1 MEKRLEHER
10 QRAIQRQLFEEQM
23 RALEQQQAAELLSI
37 PVDPNELTSPA
48 GIHVALSAP
57 TTPPRAPS
65 VVNGLHISPPP
76 PHGHR
81 EAYGL
86 QDHHALAL
94 TSAISKAD
102 KRKSVTY
109 APSPSGIH
117 APETGLTANA
127 ATLGPIGRTAAG
139 AKSMPASRRASASA
153 ETLEAEDLAG
163 TLQSLA
169 LMDSVSSHTQQH
181 SQPHGILK
189 SNGGRY
195 PEQAGIIGEGPVYGS
210 HGLNAGL
217 MLDQQLD
224 QEMHSMC
231 DFFPDFCLVSSELP

>member
-1 MEKRLEHER
+1 
-10 QRAIQRQLFEEQM
+10 M

-37 PVDPNELTSPA
+37 PVDPNDLTTPA

-65 VVNGLHISPPP
+65 VVNGLHTPPP
-76 PHGHR
+76 PPGHR
-81 EAYGL
+81 DAYGL
-86 QDHHALAL
+86 QDHHHTSAL
-94 TSAISKAD
+94 TSAVSKAD

-109 APSPSGIH
+109 APSPSGLQG
-117 APETGLTANA
+117 PETGLTANA
-127 ATLGPIGRTAAG
+127 ATLGPIGRTTAG

-169 LMDSVSSHTQQH
+169 LMDSVSSHAQQP
-181 SQPHGILK
+181 SQLHGILK
-189 SNGGRY
+189 SKGGRY
-195 PEQAGIIGEGPVYGS
+195 SDEAGVIGEGHPYGN

-224 QEMHSMC
+224 QEMHSSYDRLSIIALSYQNYMQT
-231 DFFPDFCLVSSELP
+231 L